1 MAEKRKGK
9 LIELIFLFVLGVCWF
24 EPIVWLITNSFRF
37 EREFKIAFNGVSGPL
52 DYLSRLIPQEWTLT
66 NYTELFNVGGT
77 LNTDANIG
85 MMFQNSAI
93 VSVTVTLG
101 VVFVTSLAAYA
112 YERLD
117 FKGGDKI
124 FWAILYASMFPNVVA
139 ILPQFR
145 IANALGW
152 VNTLNALIWP
162 MLSGVFNIFL
172 IRNFMKGIPKALD
185 EAATI
190 DGASSFQVYTKIIL
204 PSIMPVMIV
213 VGLFAFNGAWNDYLW
228 PRIVMTDVNNQ
239 PLTAGLR
246 LLMGQYEQRWAH
258 MIASCLVSMVPP
270 FVLYLCAQ
278 KYFLQG
284 ISVQAGVKG

>member
-1 MAEKRKGK
+1 M
-9 LIELIFLFVLGVCWF
+9 
-24 EPIVWLITNSFRF
+24 
-37 EREFKIAFNGVSGPL
+37 SGPL

-172 IRNFMKGIPKALD
+172 IRNFMKSIPKELD

-190 DGASSFQVYTKIIL
+190 DGAGSFQVYTKIIL
-204 PSIMPVMIV
+204 PSIKPVMMV
-213 VGLFAFNGAWNDYLW
+213 VALFAFNGAWNDFLW
-228 PRIVMTDVNNQ
+228 PRIVMTDVENQ
-239 PLTAGLR
+239 TLTAGLR
-246 LLMGQYEQRWAH
+246 LLMGQYDGHQAH
-258 MIASCLVSMVPP
+258 LIASCFVSMMPP
-270 FVLYLCAQ
+270 LALYLCAQ
-278 KYFLQG
+278 KYFQQG

>member
-9 LIELIFLFVLGVCWF
+9 LIALIFLFVLGVCWF

-172 IRNFMKGIPKALD
+172 IRNFMKSIPKELD

-190 DGASSFQVYTKIIL
+190 DGAGSFQVYTKIIL
-204 PSIMPVMIV
+204 PSIKPVMMV
-213 VGLFAFNGAWNDYLW
+213 VALFAFNGAWNDFLW
-228 PRIVMTDVNNQ
+228 PRIVMTDVENQ
-239 PLTAGLR
+239 TLTAGLR
-246 LLMGQYEQRWAH
+246 LLMGQYDGHQAH
-258 MIASCLVSMVPP
+258 LIASCFISMMPP
-270 FVLYLCAQ
+270 LALYLCAQ

>member
-1 MAEKRKGK
+1 MKQSKRGRQIAF
-9 LIELIFLFVLGVCWF
+9 LFLFLLGIFWIIPIIWLIF
-24 EPIVWLITNSFRF
+24 NSFKYDSDFITSFANLKGRW
-37 EREFKIAFNGVSGPL
+37 
-52 DYLSRLIPQEWTLT
+52 DYLTRMIPRQWTGS
-66 NYTELFNVGGT
+66 NYTELFVGGENV
-77 LNTDANIG
+77 NTTANI
-85 MMFQNSAI
+85 MKMFQNSFV
-93 VSVTVTLG
+93 VSGVVTVFT
-101 VVFVTSLAAYA
+101 VFITSLAAFA
-112 YERLD
+112 YERLN

-124 FWAILYASMFPNVVA
+124 FWTLMYVSMFPNVVA

-152 VNTLNALIWP
+152 VNNLNALIWP
-162 MLSGVFNIFL
+162 ALSGVFNIFM
-172 IRNFMKGIPKALD
+172 IRNFMKSIPKALD

-190 DGASSFQVYTKIIL
+190 DGATSFQVYTRIIL
-204 PSIMPVMIV
+204 PSIAPVMIV
-213 VGLFAFNGAWNDYLW
+213 VGLFAFNGSWNDYLW

-239 PLTAGLR
+239 TLTAGLR

-270 FVLYLCAQ
+270 FLLYLCAQ

>member
-1 MAEKRKGK
+1 MKQSKRGRQ
-9 LIELIFLFVLGVCWF
+9 IAFVFLFLLGIFWII
-24 EPIVWLITNSFRF
+24 PIVWLIFNSFKYDSDFITSFANLKGRW
-37 EREFKIAFNGVSGPL
+37 
-52 DYLSRLIPQEWTLT
+52 DYLTRMIPRQWTGS
-66 NYTELFNVGGT
+66 NYTELFVGGENV
-77 LNTDANIG
+77 NTTANI
-85 MMFQNSAI
+85 MKMFQNSFV
-93 VSVTVTLG
+93 VSGVVTVFT
-101 VVFVTSLAAYA
+101 VFITSLAAFA

-124 FWAILYASMFPNVVA
+124 FWTLMYVSMFPNVVA

-152 VNTLNALIWP
+152 VNNLNALIWP
-162 MLSGVFNIFL
+162 ALSGVFNIFM
-172 IRNFMKGIPKALD
+172 IRNFMKSIPKALD

-190 DGASSFQVYTKIIL
+190 DGATSFQVYTRIIL
-204 PSIMPVMIV
+204 PSIAPVMIV
-213 VGLFAFNGAWNDYLW
+213 VGLFAFNGSWNDYLW

-239 PLTAGLR
+239 TLTAGLR

-270 FVLYLCAQ
+270 FLLYLCAQ

>member
-1 MAEKRKGK
+1 MKQSKRGRQ
-9 LIELIFLFVLGVCWF
+9 IAFLFLFLLGIFWII
-24 EPIVWLITNSFRF
+24 PIVWLIFNSFKYDSDFITSFANLKGRW
-37 EREFKIAFNGVSGPL
+37 
-52 DYLSRLIPQEWTLT
+52 DYLTRMIPRQWTGS
-66 NYTELFNVGGT
+66 NYTELFVGGENV
-77 LNTDANIG
+77 NTTANI
-85 MMFQNSAI
+85 MKMFQNSFV
-93 VSVTVTLG
+93 VSGVVTVFT
-101 VVFVTSLAAYA
+101 VFITSLAAFA

-124 FWAILYASMFPNVVA
+124 FWTLMYVSMFPNVVA

-152 VNTLNALIWP
+152 VNNLNALIWP
-162 MLSGVFNIFL
+162 ALSGVFNIFM
-172 IRNFMKGIPKALD
+172 IRNFMKSIPKALD

-190 DGASSFQVYTKIIL
+190 DGASSFQVYTRIIL
-204 PSIMPVMIV
+204 PSIAPVMIV
-213 VGLFAFNGAWNDYLW
+213 VGLFAFNGSWNDYLW

-239 PLTAGLR
+239 TLTAGLR

-270 FVLYLCAQ
+270 FLLYLCAQ

-284 ISVQAGVKG
+284 ISVQASVKG

>member
-1 MAEKRKGK
+1 MAESKNARRVAFT
-9 LIELIFLFVLGVCWF
+9 FLLLLG
-24 EPIVWLITNSFRF
+24 IVWAVPVIWLILNSFKHDSDF
-37 EREFKIAFNGVSGPL
+37 ITSFANIKGPL
-52 DYLSRLIPQEWTLT
+52 DYLTRLIPRSWTLE
-66 NYTELFNVGGT
+66 NYVEMFVGGANV
-77 LNTDANIG
+77 NTTANI
-85 MMFQNSAI
+85 MAMFKNSFI
-93 VSVTVTLG
+93 VSIAQTVG
-101 VVFVTSLAAYA
+101 VVIITSLSAYA
-112 YERLD
+112 YERLN

-124 FWAILYASMFPNVVA
+124 FWALMYMSMFPNVVA

-152 VNTLNALIWP
+152 VNNLNALIWP
-162 MLSGVFNIFL
+162 GMAGVFNIFL
-172 IRNFMKGIPKALD
+172 IRNFMKSIPKALD

-190 DGASSFQVYTKIIL
+190 DGASSMQVYTRIIL
-204 PSIMPVMIV
+204 PSIAPVMIV

-239 PLTAGLR
+239 TLTAGLR

-258 MIASCLVSMVPP
+258 MIASCLISMMPP
-270 FVLYLCAQ
+270 FLLYLFAQ

>member
-1 MAEKRKGK
+1 MAKNKTGRRVA
-9 LIELIFLFVLGVCWF
+9 FLFLFLLGIAW
-24 EPIVWLITNSFRF
+24 IVPVIWLMFNSFKHDSDF
-37 EREFKIAFNGVSGPL
+37 ITSFANVKGGM
-52 DYLSRLIPQEWTLT
+52 DYLSRLIPREWTLE
-66 NYTELFNVGGT
+66 NYVELFVGGQNV
-77 LNTDANIG
+77 NTTANIG
-85 MMFQNSAI
+85 MMFQNSFI
-93 VSVTVTLG
+93 VSISVTVC
-101 VVFVTSLAAYA
+101 VVFITSLSAYA
-112 YERLD
+112 YERLN

-124 FWAILYASMFPNVVA
+124 FWALMYISMFPNVIS

-152 VNTLNALIWP
+152 VNNLNALVWP
-162 MLSGVFNIFL
+162 SMAGVFNIFL
-172 IRNFMKGIPKALD
+172 IRNFMKSIPKALD

-204 PSIMPVMIV
+204 PSIAPVMIV
-213 VGLFAFNGAWNDYLW
+213 VGLFAFNGSWNDYLW
-228 PRIVMTDVNNQ
+228 PRIVLTDVNNQ
-239 PLTAGLR
+239 TLTAGLR